1 MTDPQDN
8 RAGSPLVR
16 ITNLRKA
23 YGPVKVLN
31 GINLDMQPGDRV
43 VVIGPSGGGKSTLL
57 RIMMGL
63 EQISG
68 GEIFFGGERYITA
81 GEGRN
86 PTTINFAARKQIGMV
101 FQHYTL
107 FPHLNILSNLTLAP
121 MKTRGMSKAEA
132 QEKALAL
139 LKRLGLEQKAHAW
152 PSQLSGGQKQR
163 VAIAR
168 ALMLDPRLMLFDE
181 VTSALDPELVAEV
194 EQLIMELAAQKLP
207 MMMVTHDMW
216 FARNIASRVIFC
228 AGGVVVEDGPPEQV
242 LGNPR
247 DGPVIVT
254 AVADDEL
261 DLIMDAQVF
270 DVRPKIACHLGRGRG
285 LEVDNLAYARVDR
298 TDVERAGGFQRHLV
312 AGFAQTLQQNQTALL
327 RQRLAAGDADV
338 AGAVARHFVQYGRD
352 RPPVAA
358 VKTVGGIA
366 VHAAQR
372 TTGQAHEHRRPA
384 HRVRL
389 ALQRVEDLGDA

>member
-1 MTDPQDN
+1 MIALQDN
-8 RAGSPLVR
+8 AHPQSQRAENPLVR
-16 ITNLRKA
+16 ISGLHKS

-31 GINLDMQPGDRV
+31 GISLDMQPGDRL

-81 GEGRN
+81 GTGNRQ
-86 PTTINFAARKQIGMV
+86 TDINLAVRKQIGMV

-107 FPHLNILSNLTLAP
+107 FPHLNILSNLILAP
-121 MKTRGMSKAEA
+121 MKTRGMGKAEA
-132 QEKALAL
+132 VEKAMLL
-139 LKRLGLEQKAHAW
+139 LKRLGLESKASAW
-152 PSQLSGGQKQR
+152 PVQLSGGQKQR

-194 EQLIMELAAQKLP
+194 EQVIMELAGQNLP

-228 AGGVVVEDGPPEQV
+228 AGGVIVEDGPPEQV

-247 DGPVIVT
+247 EERTREFIDR
-254 AVADDEL
+254 
-261 DLIMDAQVF
+261 VF
-270 DVRPKIACHLGRGRG
+270 HIK
-285 LEVDNLAYARVDR
+285 
-298 TDVERAGGFQRHLV
+298 Q
-312 AGFAQTLQQNQTALL
+312 
-327 RQRLAAGDADV
+327 
-338 AGAVARHFVQYGRD
+338 
-352 RPPVAA
+352 
-358 VKTVGGIA
+358 
-366 VHAAQR
+366 
-372 TTGQAHEHRRPA
+372 
-384 HRVRL
+384 
-389 ALQRVEDLGDA
+389 